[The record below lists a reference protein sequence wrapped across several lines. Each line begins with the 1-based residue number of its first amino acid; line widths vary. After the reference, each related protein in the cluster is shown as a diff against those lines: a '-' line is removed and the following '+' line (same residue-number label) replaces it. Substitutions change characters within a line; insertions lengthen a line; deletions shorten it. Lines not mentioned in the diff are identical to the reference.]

1 MKKTRLYS
9 LWFAHAVMTQ
19 RLSLRVD
26 SYNHGNMVDSS
37 IILHSELNLLSIK
50 TLNHFLTRTEKK
62 NDLVI
67 ITYFSTRIDILAKA
81 REAVVNFSLK
91 PKLRK

>member
-9 LWFAHAVMTQ
+9 LWFAHAVTTQ

-50 TLNHFLTRTEKK
+50 TLNHVLTHSEKK
-62 NDLVI
+62 NDLAI
-67 ITYFSTRIDILAKA
+67 ITYFSTRIDILARA
-81 REAVVNFSLK
+81 REAMVNFSLE
-91 PKLRK
+91 PKLRR